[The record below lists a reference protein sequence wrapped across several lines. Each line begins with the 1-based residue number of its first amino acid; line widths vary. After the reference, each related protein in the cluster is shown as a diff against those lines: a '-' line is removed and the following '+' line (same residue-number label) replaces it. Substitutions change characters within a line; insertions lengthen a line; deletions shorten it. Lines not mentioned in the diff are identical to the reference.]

1 MKKVIFTL
9 ITSLTFV
16 LSASIVVS
24 ASPLAYPIERV
35 SGQDRVETAL
45 SISQK
50 GWTSADTVILCEY
63 ADFPDSIASTP
74 FAVSLN
80 APILLTQGTSL
91 DSRVIEEIKRLHPS
105 KVVLLGG
112 TGVLKP
118 TIEEEL
124 GSFDFAIEVERIG
137 GTNRYE
143 TSVLLAQ
150 RVLSE
155 TVILANGDDFP
166 DALSAASFAGI
177 KQIPIVLT
185 SKKMPESVLN
195 YLNEAQPSK
204 IIVIGGEGV
213 IPSAGL
219 TDQNFTIETRLGGQ
233 NRYETNAAVVS
244 YVKDSYE
251 TADLFLASGI
261 TFPDAVAGTVLAAK
275 YKAPLLLTEKEDIPT
290 PVYTYMREHMK
301 VEPPRKNS
309 QTPAK
314 QPKQAK
320 ITASGGL
327 NLRENPSSSGAKIVT
342 IPQGT
347 TISLLEEQSGWYKAT
362 YNSQTG
368 WVAADYLTLVDS
380 SNSNSGSSKPP
391 QNEVKREGVITAAN
405 GLNLRNSPSSSGEKL
420 VTVPKDTTIQIL
432 EEQSGWYKITFESH
446 TGWISADYV
455 SLTTPPVTKKCRIIA
470 SNGLNLRAT
479 PSSTGEKLV
488 TIPVDTTVEI
498 TEEQNGWYK
507 ISYQSYT
514 GWISNE
520 YVEIVESTDEGT
532 PKNPPIEVPETN
544 ENSPNN
550 ESEKQITIDLSVNG
564 TVYILGGSG
573 VISPT
578 AQSIVE
584 GKVQSKYKDNL
595 REFPALP
602 SEIKS
607 QEPSRGGEDP
617 NKPAPTQPPNTDY
630 DPSTEVLADPFSG
643 IPDNSLAGKIIMIDP
658 GHGGPDVGAVGPS
671 KTYEKDNTLAI
682 ALALKDI
689 LTQAGAEVLMTREE
703 DRSPAAKYTELEDLK
718 ARVALAN
725 SDNAELF
732 ISIHNDA
739 FTNPETNGTSVYYSS
754 ANPKNNESLH
764 LASSIRTAVVSTLST
779 RDRGVKQAN
788 FYVLSN
794 TKIPA
799 ILLETAFISNAYEEA
814 RLQNPTFRQN
824 VAAGLF
830 KGIYAYYTTPLPKD

>member
-1 MKKVIFTL
+1 MKKVIYTL

-24 ASPLAYPIERV
+24 ASPLAYPIERI

-91 DSRVIEEIKRLHPS
+91 DPRVIEEIKRLQPS

-124 GSFDFAIEVERIG
+124 GSFDFAIDVERIG

-150 RVLSE
+150 RVPSE

-185 SKKMPESVLN
+185 SKKIPESVLN
-195 YLNEAQPSK
+195 YLNEVQPNQ

-213 IPSAGL
+213 IPSDGL
-219 TDQNFTIETRLGGQ
+219 TDHNFTIETRLGGQ
-233 NRYETNAAVVS
+233 NRYETNAAVIS
-244 YVKDSYE
+244 YVRDSYE
-251 TADLFLASGI
+251 TDDLFLASGI

-275 YKAPLLLTEKEDIPT
+275 YKAPLLLTEKEDIPS

-301 VEPPRKNS
+301 IEPPRK
-309 QTPAK
+309 TLEPPTK
-314 QPKQAK
+314 QLKQAK

-327 NLRENPSSSGAKIVT
+327 NLRESPSSSGAMLVT

-347 TISLLEEQSGWYKAT
+347 IITLLEEQSGWYKAT

-380 SNSNSGSSKPP
+380 SNANSDSSKPP
-391 QNEVKREGVITAAN
+391 QTETKREGIITAAN
-405 GLNLRNSPSSSGEKL
+405 GLNLRNTPSPTGEKL
-420 VTVPKDTTIQIL
+420 VTVPQNTSIQIL
-432 EEQSGWYKITFESH
+432 EEQTGWYKITYESH

-455 SLTTPPVTKKCRIIA
+455 SLTTPPVTKKCQIIPT
-470 SNGLNLRAT
+470 NGLNLRAT
-479 PSSTGEKLV
+479 PSSNGEKLV
-488 TIPVDTTVEI
+488 TIPVDTIVDI

-507 ISYQSYT
+507 VNYDSLT
-514 GWISNE
+514 GWISSE
-520 YVEIVESTDEGT
+520 YVEIVENT
-532 PKNPPIEVPETN
+532 PIEVPETN
-544 ENSPNN
+544 EDFPNE
-550 ESEKQITIDLSVNG
+550 ESEDQITIDLSVNG
-564 TVYILGGSG
+564 TVFILGGSG

-584 GKVQSKYKDNL
+584 GKVNSKYKDNL

-602 SEIKS
+602 SEIKKE
-607 QEPSRGGEDP
+607 EPSRGGEDP
-617 NKPAPTQPPNTDY
+617 NKPEPPQPPNTDY
-630 DPSTEVLADPFSG
+630 DPSTEVLVDPFSD
-643 IPDNSLAGKIIMIDP
+643 IPDNALAGKIIMIDP

-671 KTYEKDNTLAI
+671 KTYEKVNTLAI

-689 LTQAGAEVLMTREE
+689 LTQARAEVLMTREE

-725 SDNAELF
+725 SNNAELF

-754 ANPKNNESLH
+754 ANAKNNESLH
-764 LASSIRTAVVSTLST
+764 LASSIRTAVVGTLST

-788 FYVLSN
+788 FYILSN

-799 ILLETAFISNAYEEA
+799 ILLETAFISNPYEEA